1 QRRDHDR
8 PEDGARLS
16 AQADQQ
22 GTQRSIDG
30 ALIVARRAT
39 AQNIPQEMETGSMLA
54 AERGE
59 EPAAA
64 QPAPE
69 PGDGEPVFR
78 VVMARG
84 GRKGIR
90 LERIFWRVVSDLAA
104 ARRETLGTVV
114 ADAADNVPANGNLAS
129 TLRVQAARWLQDRLT
144 ELERLTAAENV
155 YSIVHATPSPAFVL
169 TADKRIVRYN
179 QPFLNFRQARLL
191 ASQSPDLMRAVR
203 LTLDLHVEQVIE
215 QLL

>member
-1 QRRDHDR
+1 
-8 PEDGARLS
+8 
-16 AQADQQ
+16 
-22 GTQRSIDG
+22 
-30 ALIVARRAT
+30 
-39 AQNIPQEMETGSMLA
+39 METGSMLA

-179 QPFLNFRQARLL
+179 QPFLNFLQARLL

-215 QLL
+215 QLLQNPKLPVATGFALGVSDRRVRGQVKLVLAPTHEAAMVIAYIVQA